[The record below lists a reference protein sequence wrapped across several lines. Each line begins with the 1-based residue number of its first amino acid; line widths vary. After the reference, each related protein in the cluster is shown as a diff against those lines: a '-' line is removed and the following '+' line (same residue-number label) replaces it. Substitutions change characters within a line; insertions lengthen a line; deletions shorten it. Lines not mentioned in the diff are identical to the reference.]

1 MEQGTVGNWRLI
13 LALLLP
19 SCVTLDKA
27 HPLSEPQFSHLENG
41 DVDNYYL
48 IKLGWRLDGNKVHV

>member
-48 IKLGWRLDGNKVHV
+48 IKLG